1 MEKNQ
6 TQKSYGLSTL
16 KQARTIIG
24 LASVL
29 FGTLIAILVPLWGRS
44 TFSDLTYDEFRQAYF
59 MPQKNRIADLEAQAD
74 FQEAMSKKDMIGLL
88 WLQFAANVLLVA
100 GGLILFWFNAKTEKA
115 YDYAFIILC
124 VICAVMEIVTF
135 AVYYPGI
142 FLDPKTAFGV
152 FNVVVFT
159 IKYLLLFLFSLL
171 WFVLADLENPEYS
184 DNYDKTD
191 GMDGISY
198 LKTAQTNDRY
208 NGYSRGEQPKV
219 EYQKYQE
226 REPLQLRDNST
237 YKQSESHRS
246 KGLQGS
252 RVNTKIRKY
261 RTFDK
266 LPAPAE
272 RYTEND
278 KYYSD
283 STSSDGT
290 YRLKSPDYREDKP
303 IQFV

>member
-24 LASVL
+24 LASVI

-152 FNVVVFT
+152 LTLWFLQSSIYYCFCSA
-159 IKYLLLFLFSLL
+159 YFGLFSLI
-171 WFVLADLENPEYS
+171 W
-184 DNYDKTD
+184 
-191 GMDGISY
+191 
-198 LKTAQTNDRY
+198 
-208 NGYSRGEQPKV
+208 
-219 EYQKYQE
+219 
-226 REPLQLRDNST
+226 
-237 YKQSESHRS
+237 
-246 KGLQGS
+246 
-252 RVNTKIRKY
+252 KIRNT
-261 RTFDK
+261 RTTTTRQTVWMVSVISK
-266 LPAPAE
+266 LHKPTIGTTVILEANSQKLNIKNIKK
-272 RYTEND
+272 ENH
-278 KYYSD
+278 
-283 STSSDGT
+283 
-290 YRLKSPDYREDKP
+290 
-303 IQFV
+303 FN